1 MAKAKI
7 DKKDFRNLEVK
18 DWNATTF
25 REYIKHLNEE
35 RFGVP
40 AVTFNVRTENS
51 MISSMIKEYGKEITK
66 AFVEECVRKYKPN
79 GNYPTVNFATMYS
92 YMKGYELPRVLDAQ
106 RKKMVAQEAVKVE
119 KQIETEIDVNDFF

>member
-7 DKKDFRNLEVK
+7 DKKDWKNLEVK

-25 REYIKHLNEE
+25 REYIKYLNVE

-40 AVTFNVRTENS
+40 AVTFNIRTENS
-51 MISSMIKEYGKEITK
+51 MISAMIKEYGKEITK

-92 YMKGYELPRVLDAQ
+92 YMKGYELPRVVDAE
-106 RKKMVAQEAVKVE
+106 RKRIVAQQALEKE
-119 KQIETEIDVNDFF
+119 KQTEIDVEDFF